1 MIILTQKKTQAV
13 TDLVVILFNLKVTKS
28 GVKKCHGFFGFA
40 MHHFVGVFGCRN
52 RCLNT

>member
-40 MHHFVGVFGCRN
+40 MHHFRSGFSVVV
-52 RCLNT
+52 TDV